1 LGGSYYVEWLTDKL
15 EDEANKVM
23 AEVERMGGCTKCME
37 NGWWWQLL
45 DRQIQEYRK
54 EIDEGKR
61 ILVGVNKFRKEEAL
75 PVPAFAVD
83 QARAERVA
91 VERIKRWKADRDQGK
106 VKEALKGVEE
116 AARAYESVEQA
127 GKLMPA
133 LVEAARAKCTIGE
146 MTAVLFDVYG
156 VAFPY

>member
-1 LGGSYYVEWLTDKL
+1 MLQNNFRFVKKIGFLINPVAG
-15 EDEANKVM
+15 
-23 AEVERMGGCTKCME
+23 MGGK
-37 NGWWWQLL
+37 
-45 DRQIQEYRK
+45 
-54 EIDEGKR
+54 
-61 ILVGVNKFRKEEAL
+61 VGLKGT
-75 PVPAFAVD
+75 D
-83 QARAERVA
+83 
-91 VERIKRWKADRDQGK
+91 GK